1 MAKRQVETASSTGYN
16 NSPEMSNI
24 NYICIEH
31 HKGKYSYVAEK
42 VQAAS
47 PADAAT
53 LILPDRRSQ
62 GCPLPGPPPGG
73 PPGGP
78 PLAPRGGPAG
88 KADLGKS
95 PLQIPK

>member
-16 NSPEMSNI
+16 TSPEMILLFFLNT
-24 NYICIEH
+24 
-31 HKGKYSYVAEK
+31 YSFSFNLVFMAEK

-62 GCPLPGPPPGG
+62 GCPLPGPPPGPLG
-73 PPGGP
+73 PWPPPGGGQP
-78 PLAPRGGPAG
+78 VRPT
-88 KADLGKS
+88 
-95 PLQIPK
+95 